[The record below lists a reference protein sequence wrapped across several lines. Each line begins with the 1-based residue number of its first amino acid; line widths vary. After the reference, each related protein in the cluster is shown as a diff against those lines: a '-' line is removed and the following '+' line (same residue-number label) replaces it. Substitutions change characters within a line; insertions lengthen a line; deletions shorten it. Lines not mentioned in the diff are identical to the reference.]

1 MGEIRTWGGRSYM
14 KTPRGWI
21 LTDESVNRIVETEF
35 RERNA
40 QVETRMKN
48 DPEFKLIYQ
57 KDHGEGNTS
66 FTSPKGNFSVREVAA
81 IRLRNSGKNT
91 NAKNLI
97 SLFSSDT
104 QTWVIPMIEGNV
116 SLEDKIWELILKNG
130 QCELYLRK
138 DKNSAPYR
146 ILAKDKEGKIEFIKA
161 EKREGTHQE
170 WNESVGNVLDMGLSG
185 SKFYSVD
192 IVIPDEPLEKARAA
206 MIGEERTWG
215 GKVYVRTTKG
225 WRPKGKGSS
234 SANQDEQGKN
244 QTSRSENKVQD
255 KRAVLEEYAAN
266 ATDQQ
271 LESAIKKPGQSDEVK
286 QIARQELESRNVS
299 AKEEADEISDALNR
313 LLESDEFD
321 DEFKRRVKEKLDERN
336 AKKQEKQ
343 KDSIRDELDSFKKE
357 INQRLDKLEQENSGH
372 KQIKKTGIVVDGK
385 KIFITM
391 DGDRYQAKRGG
402 ETLKSEPNE
411 SLSSFKDKV
420 RKKWEGKLNI
430 SDISNEL
437 PENEEVETAVERVRD
452 IVKKS
457 RIRKS
462 ASYYKVLREPNKAL
476 SMPANKNDQLQVNV
490 ALLEKGLKPIMEP
503 FLFTDYNGE
512 KYKSYDQY
520 FMGQGEA
527 ERIYMENLRPAATSL
542 SNDEL
547 KAMDHYGS
555 GMDRVI
561 RELNTYGEVR
571 PSYAEDFDLSED
583 DIEDSIKWNK
593 ALEEYLDKNRLSE
606 NLILSRRMRF
616 SNKENP
622 FAKLRPGDTFT
633 DPSFSSYSLQQKN
646 GFGDFQI
653 TLLAKKGQAVN
664 SIRTRL
670 IPEMEYLTQKGS
682 KFKVI
687 EVGFNSI
694 AVEIVD

>member
-1 MGEIRTWGGRSYM
+1 M

-21 LTDESVNRIVETEF
+21 LTDESVNRIVETKF
-35 RERNA
+35 RERNE
-40 QVETRMKN
+40 QVESRMKN

-91 NAKNLI
+91 SAKNLI

-192 IVIPDEPLEKARAA
+192 IVIPDEPLEKAKAA
-206 MIGEERTWG
+206 IIGEERTWG
-215 GKVYVRTTKG
+215 GKIYVKTTKG

-234 SANQDEQGKN
+234 STKQDETERN
-244 QTSRSENKVQD
+244 QTSQPENKVQD
-255 KRAVLEEYAAN
+255 KRSILEEYAAN
-266 ATDQQ
+266 ATDRQ

-286 QIARQELESRNVS
+286 QIAQQELESRNVS

-520 FMGQGEA
+520 FIGQGEA

>member
-1 MGEIRTWGGRSYM
+1 M

-40 QVETRMKN
+40 QVESRMKN

-91 NAKNLI
+91 SAKNLI

-192 IVIPDEPLEKARAA
+192 IVIPDEPLEKAKAA
-206 MIGEERTWG
+206 IIGEERTWG
-215 GKVYVRTTKG
+215 GKIYVKTTKG

-234 SANQDEQGKN
+234 STKQDETERN
-244 QTSRSENKVQD
+244 QTSQPENKVQD
-255 KRAVLEEYAAN
+255 KRSILEEYAAN
-266 ATDQQ
+266 ATDRQ

-286 QIARQELESRNVS
+286 QIAQQELESRNVS

>member
-1 MGEIRTWGGRSYM
+1 M

-21 LTDESVNRIVETEF
+21 LTDESVNRIVETKF
-35 RERNA
+35 RERNE
-40 QVETRMKN
+40 QVESRMKN

-66 FTSPKGNFSVREVAA
+66 FTSPKGNFSVHEVAA

-104 QTWVIPMIEGNV
+104 QTWVIPMIEGNI

-146 ILAKDKEGKIEFIKA
+146 VLAKDKGGRIEFVKA

-185 SKFYSVD
+185 PKFYSVD
-192 IVIPDEPLEKARAA
+192 IVIPDEPLEKAKVA

-215 GKVYVRTTKG
+215 GKIYVKTTKG

-234 SANQDEQGKN
+234 STKQDETERN
-244 QTSRSENKVQD
+244 QTSQPENKVQD
-255 KRAVLEEYAAN
+255 KRSILEEYAAN
-266 ATDQQ
+266 ATDRQ

-286 QIARQELESRNVS
+286 QIAQQELESRKVS

>member
-1 MGEIRTWGGRSYM
+1 M

-146 ILAKDKEGKIEFIKA
+146 ILAKDKEGRIEFIKA

>member
-1 MGEIRTWGGRSYM
+1 M

-35 RERNA
+35 RERNE
-40 QVETRMKN
+40 QVESRMKD
-48 DPEFKLIYQ
+48 DPEFKLMHQ

-91 NAKNLI
+91 SAKNLI

-192 IVIPDEPLEKARAA
+192 IVIPDEPLEKAKVA

-215 GKVYVRTTKG
+215 GKIYVKTTKG

-234 SANQDEQGKN
+234 STKQDETERN
-244 QTSRSENKVQD
+244 QTSQPENKVQD
-255 KRAVLEEYAAN
+255 KRSILEEYAAN
-266 ATDQQ
+266 ATDRQ

-286 QIARQELESRNVS
+286 QIAQQELESRKVS

-437 PENEEVETAVERVRD
+437 PENEEVKTAVERVRD

-462 ASYYKVLREPNKAL
+462 VSYYKVLREPNKAL
-476 SMPANKNDQLQVNV
+476 SMPANKNDQLQVNA

-503 FLFTDYNGE
+503 FLFTDHNGE

-520 FMGQGEA
+520 FMGQSEA
-527 ERIYMENLRPAATSL
+527 ERIYMESLRIAATSL

-547 KAMDHYGS
+547 EAMDRYGS

-622 FAKLRPGDTFT
+622 FAKLKPGDTFT

-664 SIRTRL
+664 SIRTKL

-694 AVEIVD
+694 AVEIID

>member
-40 QVETRMKN
+40 QVESRMKN

-81 IRLRNSGKNT
+81 IRLRNGGKNT

-146 ILAKDKEGKIEFIKA
+146 VLAKDKGGRIEFVKA

-185 SKFYSVD
+185 PKFYSVD
-192 IVIPDEPLEKARAA
+192 IVIPDEPLEKAKVA

-215 GKVYVRTTKG
+215 GKIYVKTTKG

-234 SANQDEQGKN
+234 STKQDETERN
-244 QTSRSENKVQD
+244 QTSQPENKVQD
-255 KRAVLEEYAAN
+255 KRSILEEYAAN
-266 ATDQQ
+266 ATDRQ

-286 QIARQELESRNVS
+286 QIAQQELESRKVS

-372 KQIKKTGIVVDGK
+372 KQIKKTGIVIDGK

-437 PENEEVETAVERVRD
+437 PENEEVKTAVERVRD

-462 ASYYKVLREPNKAL
+462 VSYYKVLREPNKAL
-476 SMPANKNDQLQVNV
+476 SMPANKNDQLQVNA

-503 FLFTDYNGE
+503 FLFTDHNGE

-527 ERIYMENLRPAATSL
+527 ERIYMESLRIAATSL

-547 KAMDHYGS
+547 EAMDRYGS

-622 FAKLRPGDTFT
+622 FAKLKPGDTFT

-664 SIRTRL
+664 SIRTKL

-694 AVEIVD
+694 AVEIID

>member
-21 LTDESVNRIVETEF
+21 LTDESVNRIVETKF
-35 RERNA
+35 RERNE
-40 QVETRMKN
+40 QVESRMKN

-91 NAKNLI
+91 SAKNLI

-192 IVIPDEPLEKARAA
+192 IVIPDEPLEKAKAA
-206 MIGEERTWG
+206 IIGEERTWG
-215 GKVYVRTTKG
+215 GKIYVKTTKG

-234 SANQDEQGKN
+234 STKQDETERN
-244 QTSRSENKVQD
+244 QTSQPENKVQD
-255 KRAVLEEYAAN
+255 KRSILEEYAAN
-266 ATDQQ
+266 ATDRQ

-286 QIARQELESRNVS
+286 QIAQQELESRNVS

>member
-35 RERNA
+35 RERNE
-40 QVETRMKN
+40 QVESRMKN

-91 NAKNLI
+91 NTKNLI

-170 WNESVGNVLDMGLSG
+170 WHESVGNVLDMGLSG
-185 SKFYSVD
+185 SRFYSVD
-192 IVIPDEPLEKARAA
+192 IVIPDEHLEKAKAA
-206 MIGEERTWG
+206 IIGEERTWG
-215 GKVYVRTTKG
+215 GKIYVKTTKG

-234 SANQDEQGKN
+234 STKQDETERN
-244 QTSRSENKVQD
+244 QTSQPENKVQD
-255 KRAVLEEYAAN
+255 KRSILEEYAAN
-266 ATDQQ
+266 ATDRQ

-286 QIARQELESRNVS
+286 QIAQQELESRNVS

-321 DEFKRRVKEKLDERN
+321 DEFKRRVKGKLDERN

-420 RKKWEGKLNI
+420 RKNWEGKLNAT
-430 SDISNEL
+430 DIPNEL
-437 PENEEVETAVERVRD
+437 PKNEEVESAVERVRD
-452 IVKKS
+452 IIKKS
-457 RIRKS
+457 RVIRS
-462 ASYYKVLREPNKAL
+462 ASYHSVLREPNEAL
-476 SMPANKNDQLQVNV
+476 YRPTSKSDQLQVNA
-490 ALLEKGLKPIMEP
+490 ALLERGLRPVMEP
-503 FLFTDYNGE
+503 FLFTEYDNE
-512 KYKSYDQY
+512 KYQCYDGY
-520 FMGQGEA
+520 FM
-527 ERIYMENLRPAATSL
+527 
-542 SNDEL
+542 DEKQAIEEYKAKFMPL
-547 KAMDHYGS
+547 KDK
-555 GMDRVI
+555 
-561 RELNTYGEVR
+561 
-571 PSYAEDFDLSED
+571 LSESERKAITGYQEGYDAAVRGLNSGTMD
-583 DIEDSIKWNK
+583 DNNPIRNRVVKIDNELAK
-593 ALEEYLDKNRLSE
+593 YVDKNRIDD
-606 NLILSRRMRF
+606 NIILSRRLNF
-616 SNKENP
+616 KGGNNP
-622 FAKLRPGDTFT
+622 FSKLKKGDTFT
-633 DPSFSSYSLQQKN
+633 DPSFSSFSLTQMK
-646 GFGDFQI
+646 GFGIDFQI
-653 TLLAKKGQAVN
+653 TLLAKKGQAVSPIGILYN
-664 SIRTRL
+664 EETEFL
-670 IPEMEYLTQKGS
+670 VQKGS

-687 EVGFNSI
+687 ETGFNSI

>member
-185 SKFYSVD
+185 PKFYSVD

-234 SANQDEQGKN
+234 SANQDKQGKN

-299 AKEEADEISDALNR
+299 SKEEADEISDALNR

-336 AKKQEKQ
+336 AKKQEK
-343 KDSIRDELDSFKKE
+343 
-357 INQRLDKLEQENSGH
+357 
-372 KQIKKTGIVVDGK
+372 
-385 KIFITM
+385 
-391 DGDRYQAKRGG
+391 
-402 ETLKSEPNE
+402 
-411 SLSSFKDKV
+411 
-420 RKKWEGKLNI
+420 RKG
-430 SDISNEL
+430 
-437 PENEEVETAVERVRD
+437 
-452 IVKKS
+452 
-457 RIRKS
+457 
-462 ASYYKVLREPNKAL
+462 
-476 SMPANKNDQLQVNV
+476 
-490 ALLEKGLKPIMEP
+490 
-503 FLFTDYNGE
+503 
-512 KYKSYDQY
+512 
-520 FMGQGEA
+520 
-527 ERIYMENLRPAATSL
+527 
-542 SNDEL
+542 
-547 KAMDHYGS
+547 
-555 GMDRVI
+555 
-561 RELNTYGEVR
+561 
-571 PSYAEDFDLSED
+571 
-583 DIEDSIKWNK
+583 
-593 ALEEYLDKNRLSE
+593 
-606 NLILSRRMRF
+606 
-616 SNKENP
+616 
-622 FAKLRPGDTFT
+622 
-633 DPSFSSYSLQQKN
+633 
-646 GFGDFQI
+646 
-653 TLLAKKGQAVN
+653 
-664 SIRTRL
+664 
-670 IPEMEYLTQKGS
+670 
-682 KFKVI
+682 
-687 EVGFNSI
+687 
-694 AVEIVD
+694 

>member
-1 MGEIRTWGGRSYM
+1 M

-21 LTDESVNRIVETEF
+21 LTDESVNCIVETKF
-35 RERNA
+35 RERNE
-40 QVETRMKN
+40 QVESRMKN

-91 NAKNLI
+91 SAKNLI

-192 IVIPDEPLEKARAA
+192 IVIPDEPLEKAKAA
-206 MIGEERTWG
+206 IIGEERTWG
-215 GKVYVRTTKG
+215 GKIYVKTTKG

-234 SANQDEQGKN
+234 STKQDETERN
-244 QTSRSENKVQD
+244 QTSQPENKVQD
-255 KRAVLEEYAAN
+255 KRSILEEYAAN
-266 ATDQQ
+266 ATDRQ

-286 QIARQELESRNVS
+286 QIAQQELESRNVS

>member
-21 LTDESVNRIVETEF
+21 LTDESVNRIVETKF
-35 RERNA
+35 RERNE
-40 QVETRMKN
+40 QVESRMKN

-66 FTSPKGNFSVREVAA
+66 FTSPKGNFSVHEVAA

-104 QTWVIPMIEGNV
+104 QTWVIPMIEGNI

-192 IVIPDEPLEKARAA
+192 IVIPDEPLEKAKAA
-206 MIGEERTWG
+206 IIGEERTWG
-215 GKVYVRTTKG
+215 GKIYVKTTKG

-234 SANQDEQGKN
+234 STKQDETERN
-244 QTSRSENKVQD
+244 QTSQPENKVQD
-255 KRAVLEEYAAN
+255 KRSILEEYAAN
-266 ATDQQ
+266 ATDRQ

-286 QIARQELESRNVS
+286 QIAQQELESRNVS

>member
-1 MGEIRTWGGRSYM
+1 M

-21 LTDESVNRIVETEF
+21 LTDESVNRIVETKF
-35 RERNA
+35 RERNE
-40 QVETRMKN
+40 QVESRMKN

-91 NAKNLI
+91 SAKNLI

-192 IVIPDEPLEKARAA
+192 IVIPDEPLEKAKAA
-206 MIGEERTWG
+206 IIGEERTWG
-215 GKVYVRTTKG
+215 GKIYVKTTKG

-234 SANQDEQGKN
+234 STKQDETERN
-244 QTSRSENKVQD
+244 QTSQPENKVQD
-255 KRAVLEEYAAN
+255 KRSILEEYAAN
-266 ATDQQ
+266 ATDRQ

-286 QIARQELESRNVS
+286 QIAQQELESRNVS

-372 KQIKKTGIVVDGK
+372 KQIKKTGVVVDGK

>member
-1 MGEIRTWGGRSYM
+1 M

-146 ILAKDKEGKIEFIKA
+146 VLAKDKGGRIEFVKA

-185 SKFYSVD
+185 PKFYSVD
-192 IVIPDEPLEKARAA
+192 IVTPDEPLEKARAA

-391 DGDRYQAKRGG
+391 NGDRYQARRGG
-402 ETLKSEPNE
+402 ETLKSEPGE

-420 RKKWEGKLNI
+420 RKNWEGKLNTT
-430 SDISNEL
+430 DTTPNEL
-437 PENEEVETAVERVRD
+437 PKNEEVESAVERVRD
-452 IVKKS
+452 IIKKS
-457 RIRKS
+457 RVAKS
-462 ASYYKVLREPNKAL
+462 ASYHTVLREPNKAL
-476 SMPANKNDQLQVNV
+476 YMPTSKRDQLQVNA
-490 ALLEKGLKPIMEP
+490 ALLEKGLKPVMEP
-503 FLFTDYNGE
+503 FLFTEHDNEQYQC
-512 KYKSYDQY
+512 YDGY
-520 FMGQGEA
+520 FM
-527 ERIYMENLRPAATSL
+527 
-542 SNDEL
+542 DEKQAIEEYRMKFMPL
-547 KAMDHYGS
+547 KD
-555 GMDRVI
+555 
-561 RELNTYGEVR
+561 N
-571 PSYAEDFDLSED
+571 LSESERTAITDYEEGYDAAVRGLNSGTMD
-583 DIEDSIKWNK
+583 DDNPIRNRVVKIDNELAK
-593 ALEEYLDKNRLSE
+593 YVDKNRIDD
-606 NLILSRRMRF
+606 NIILSRRLNF
-616 SNKENP
+616 KGGNNP
-622 FAKLRPGDTFT
+622 FSKLKKGDTFT
-633 DPSFSSYSLQQKN
+633 DPSFSSFSLTQMK
-646 GFGDFQI
+646 GFGIDFQI
-653 TLLAKKGQAVN
+653 TLLAKKGQPV
-664 SIRTRL
+664 SPIGILYSEETEFL
-670 IPEMEYLTQKGS
+670 VQKGS

-687 EVGFNSI
+687 ETGFNSI

>member
-1 MGEIRTWGGRSYM
+1 M

-21 LTDESVNRIVETEF
+21 LTDESVNRIVETKF
-35 RERNA
+35 RERNE
-40 QVETRMKN
+40 QVESRMKN

-91 NAKNLI
+91 SAKNLI

-192 IVIPDEPLEKARAA
+192 IVIPDEPLEKAKAA
-206 MIGEERTWG
+206 IIGEERTWG
-215 GKVYVRTTKG
+215 GKIYVKTTKG

-234 SANQDEQGKN
+234 STKQDETERN
-244 QTSRSENKVQD
+244 QTSQPENKVQD
-255 KRAVLEEYAAN
+255 KRSILEEYAAN
-266 ATDQQ
+266 ATDRQ

-286 QIARQELESRNVS
+286 QIAQQELESRNVS

>member
-21 LTDESVNRIVETEF
+21 LTDESVNRIVETKF
-35 RERNA
+35 RERNE
-40 QVETRMKN
+40 QVESRMKN

-66 FTSPKGNFSVREVAA
+66 FTSPKGNFSVHEVAA

-104 QTWVIPMIEGNV
+104 QTWVIPMIEGNI

-192 IVIPDEPLEKARAA
+192 IVIPDEPLEKAKAA
-206 MIGEERTWG
+206 IIGEERTWG
-215 GKVYVRTTKG
+215 GKIYVKTTKG

-234 SANQDEQGKN
+234 STKQDETERN
-244 QTSRSENKVQD
+244 QTSQPENKVQD
-255 KRAVLEEYAAN
+255 KRSILEEYAAN
-266 ATDQQ
+266 ATDRQ

-286 QIARQELESRNVS
+286 QIAQQELESRNVS

-670 IPEMEYLTQKGS
+670 IPEMEYLTQKRS

>member
-1 MGEIRTWGGRSYM
+1 M

-40 QVETRMKN
+40 QVESRMKN

-81 IRLRNSGKNT
+81 IRLRNGGKNT

-146 ILAKDKEGKIEFIKA
+146 VLAKDKGGRIEFVKA

-185 SKFYSVD
+185 PKFYSVD
-192 IVIPDEPLEKARAA
+192 IVIPDEPLEKAKVA

-215 GKVYVRTTKG
+215 GKIYVKTTKG
-225 WRPKGKGSS
+225 WRPKGKDSS
-234 SANQDEQGKN
+234 STKQDETERN
-244 QTSRSENKVQD
+244 QTSQPENKVQD
-255 KRAVLEEYAAN
+255 KRSILEEYAAN
-266 ATDQQ
+266 ATDRQ

-286 QIARQELESRNVS
+286 QIAQQELESRNVS

-476 SMPANKNDQLQVNV
+476 SMPVNKNDQLQVNV

-583 DIEDSIKWNK
+583 DIEDLIKWNK

-646 GFGDFQI
+646 VFGDFQI

>member
-21 LTDESVNRIVETEF
+21 LTDESVNRIVETKF
-35 RERNA
+35 RERNE
-40 QVETRMKN
+40 QVESRMKN

-66 FTSPKGNFSVREVAA
+66 FTSSKGNFSVREVAA

-104 QTWVIPMIEGNV
+104 QTWVIPMIEGNI

-146 ILAKDKEGKIEFIKA
+146 VLAKDKEGKIEFIKA

-234 SANQDEQGKN
+234 STKQDEQGKN

-520 FMGQGEA
+520 FIGQGEA

>member
-1 MGEIRTWGGRSYM
+1 M

-81 IRLRNSGKNT
+81 IRLRNGGKNT
-91 NAKNLI
+91 NTKNLI

-116 SLEDKIWELILKNG
+116 SLEDKIWELILRNG

-146 ILAKDKEGKIEFIKA
+146 VLAKDKGGRIEFVKA

>member
-1 MGEIRTWGGRSYM
+1 M

-40 QVETRMKN
+40 QVESRMKN

-81 IRLRNSGKNT
+81 IRLRNGGKNT

-146 ILAKDKEGKIEFIKA
+146 VLAKDKGGRIEFVKA

-185 SKFYSVD
+185 PKFYSVD
-192 IVIPDEPLEKARAA
+192 IVIPDEPLEKAKVA

-215 GKVYVRTTKG
+215 GKIYVKTTKG

-234 SANQDEQGKN
+234 STKQDETERN
-244 QTSRSENKVQD
+244 QTSQPENKVQD
-255 KRAVLEEYAAN
+255 KRSILEEYAAN
-266 ATDQQ
+266 ATDRQ

-286 QIARQELESRNVS
+286 QIAQQELESRKVS

-372 KQIKKTGIVVDGK
+372 KQIKKTGIVIDGK

-437 PENEEVETAVERVRD
+437 PENEEVKTAVERVRD

-462 ASYYKVLREPNKAL
+462 VSYYKVLREPNKAL
-476 SMPANKNDQLQVNV
+476 SMPANKNDQLQVNA

-503 FLFTDYNGE
+503 FLFTDHNGE

-527 ERIYMENLRPAATSL
+527 ERIYMESLRIAATSL

-547 KAMDHYGS
+547 EAMDRYGS

-622 FAKLRPGDTFT
+622 FAKLKPGDTFT

-664 SIRTRL
+664 SIRTKL

-694 AVEIVD
+694 AVEIID

>member
-21 LTDESVNRIVETEF
+21 LTDESVNCIVETKF
-35 RERNA
+35 RERNE
-40 QVETRMKN
+40 QVESRMKN

-91 NAKNLI
+91 SAKNLI

-192 IVIPDEPLEKARAA
+192 IVIPDEPLEKAKAA
-206 MIGEERTWG
+206 IIGEERTWG
-215 GKVYVRTTKG
+215 GKIYVKTTKG

-234 SANQDEQGKN
+234 STKQDETERN
-244 QTSRSENKVQD
+244 QTSQPENKVQD
-255 KRAVLEEYAAN
+255 KRSILEEYAAN
-266 ATDQQ
+266 ATDRQ

-286 QIARQELESRNVS
+286 QIAQQELESRNVS

>member
-1 MGEIRTWGGRSYM
+1 
-14 KTPRGWI
+14 
-21 LTDESVNRIVETEF
+21 
-35 RERNA
+35 
-40 QVETRMKN
+40 
-48 DPEFKLIYQ
+48 
-57 KDHGEGNTS
+57 
-66 FTSPKGNFSVREVAA
+66 
-81 IRLRNSGKNT
+81 
-91 NAKNLI
+91 
-97 SLFSSDT
+97 
-104 QTWVIPMIEGNV
+104 
-116 SLEDKIWELILKNG
+116 
-130 QCELYLRK
+130 
-138 DKNSAPYR
+138 
-146 ILAKDKEGKIEFIKA
+146 
-161 EKREGTHQE
+161 
-170 WNESVGNVLDMGLSG
+170 
-185 SKFYSVD
+185 
-192 IVIPDEPLEKARAA
+192 
-206 MIGEERTWG
+206 
-215 GKVYVRTTKG
+215 
-225 WRPKGKGSS
+225 
-234 SANQDEQGKN
+234 
-244 QTSRSENKVQD
+244 
-255 KRAVLEEYAAN
+255 
-266 ATDQQ
+266 
-271 LESAIKKPGQSDEVK
+271 
-286 QIARQELESRNVS
+286 
-299 AKEEADEISDALNR
+299 
-313 LLESDEFD
+313 
-321 DEFKRRVKEKLDERN
+321 
-336 AKKQEKQ
+336 
-343 KDSIRDELDSFKKE
+343 
-357 INQRLDKLEQENSGH
+357 
-372 KQIKKTGIVVDGK
+372 
-385 KIFITM
+385 
-391 DGDRYQAKRGG
+391 
-402 ETLKSEPNE
+402 
-411 SLSSFKDKV
+411 
-420 RKKWEGKLNI
+420 
-430 SDISNEL
+430 
-437 PENEEVETAVERVRD
+437 
-452 IVKKS
+452 
-457 RIRKS
+457 
-462 ASYYKVLREPNKAL
+462 
-476 SMPANKNDQLQVNV
+476 MPANKNDQLQVNV

>member
-1 MGEIRTWGGRSYM
+1 M

-21 LTDESVNRIVETEF
+21 LTDESVNRIVETKF
-35 RERNA
+35 RERNE
-40 QVETRMKN
+40 QVESRMKN

-91 NAKNLI
+91 SAKNLI

-192 IVIPDEPLEKARAA
+192 IVIPDEPLEKAKAA
-206 MIGEERTWG
+206 IIGEERTWG
-215 GKVYVRTTKG
+215 GKIYVKTTKG

-234 SANQDEQGKN
+234 STKQDETERN
-244 QTSRSENKVQD
+244 QTSQPENKVQD
-255 KRAVLEEYAAN
+255 KRSILEEYAAN
-266 ATDQQ
+266 ATDRQ

-286 QIARQELESRNVS
+286 QIAQQELESRNVS

-321 DEFKRRVKEKLDERN
+321 NEFKRRVKEKLDERN

>member
-40 QVETRMKN
+40 QVESRMKN

-81 IRLRNSGKNT
+81 IRLRNGGKNT

-146 ILAKDKEGKIEFIKA
+146 VLAKDKGGRIEFVKA

-185 SKFYSVD
+185 PKFYSVD
-192 IVIPDEPLEKARAA
+192 IVIPDEPLEKAKVA

-215 GKVYVRTTKG
+215 GKIYVKTTKG
-225 WRPKGKGSS
+225 WRPKGKDSS
-234 SANQDEQGKN
+234 STKQDETERN
-244 QTSRSENKVQD
+244 QTSQPENKVQD
-255 KRAVLEEYAAN
+255 KRSILEEYAAN
-266 ATDQQ
+266 ATDRQ

-286 QIARQELESRNVS
+286 QIAQQELESRNVS

-476 SMPANKNDQLQVNV
+476 SMPVNKNDQLQVNV

-583 DIEDSIKWNK
+583 DIEDLIKWNK

-646 GFGDFQI
+646 VFGDFQI